1 MVVTI
6 CTSLSC
12 VLIHVLY
19 NNQQVKGERHRG
31 HPTVTR
37 GGRGDPSPGKKGAQK
52 ETRKEKGERHHD
64 HPTGMGGGR
73 GDPSP
78 GNKKARPSRNKMGDT
93 FHELFC
99 HDATTPSGESN

>member
-1 MVVTI
+1 MI
-6 CTSLSC
+6 QSC
-12 VLIHVLY
+12 HV
-19 NNQQVKGERHRG
+19 QVFPTGRRDVKGGRHDG
-31 HPTVTR
+31 HPTVTG

-78 GNKKARPSRNKMGDT
+78 GNKKARPRGMGDT
-93 FHELFC
+93 HQVGTPP
-99 HDATTPSGESN
+99 ATRGTENQ